1 MQADNADRSAIAN
14 NSPGARSEVK
24 SILTRHRGANVAKS
38 ISQLSVTLALFA
50 GMWLLMWFSLAAP
63 YWVTALLALPT
74 AGLAVRLFILQ
85 HDCGHGSLFS
95 SVRVNQILG
104 TLLGAITLTPF
115 ACWRRQHA
123 IHHASNGQLDHRGVG
138 DIATITLAEY
148 QALSRWKRFRYRL
161 YRHPLVM
168 FGIGPL
174 VYFAVLQ
181 RFTIGLPTKWK
192 HERLSVHLTN
202 LMIAGIFL
210 FLAWLVG
217 LPALV
222 KIHLPVSALA
232 ASFGVW
238 LFYIQHQFEPTYW
251 EHDTNW
257 DHQQA
262 AIQGSS
268 FLDLPWPL
276 SWLTAGIGYHH
287 IHHLDSRIP
296 NYALARCY
304 RSHPELRLAQRVT
317 LWSSLRCVGLK
328 LWDEQS
334 RQLISFREARQRA
347 QNLDHSSYRHSR
359 QAGSGNC

>member
-1 MQADNADRSAIAN
+1 LTQIENVDGLATANDSPSVRSELRSALM
-14 NSPGARSEVK
+14 G
-24 SILTRHRGANVAKS
+24 HRGPKMARS
-38 ISQLSVTLALFA
+38 ISQLVVTLALFA

-74 AGLAVRLFILQ
+74 AGFAVRLFVLQ
-85 HDCGHGSLFS
+85 HDCGHGSLFA
-95 SVRVNQILG
+95 SVRANQILG

-123 IHHASNGQLDHRGVG
+123 IHHASNGQLDHRGIG
-138 DIATITLAEY
+138 DIGTLTLSEY
-148 QALSRWKRFRYRL
+148 QALSPWQRFRYRV
-161 YRHPLVM
+161 YRHPLVL
-168 FGIGPL
+168 FGVGPL
-174 VYFAVLQ
+174 LYFAVLQ
-181 RFTIGLPTKWK
+181 RFTSGLPAKWK
-192 HERLSVHLTN
+192 RERWSVHLTN
-202 LMIAGIFL
+202 LMI
-210 FLAWLVG
+210 LAILLGLARMVG
-217 LPALV
+217 LEALV

-251 EHDTNW
+251 EHDPDW

-276 SWLTAGIGYHH
+276 GWLTASIGYHH

-304 RSHPELRLAQRVT
+304 RSHPGLRRAKRVT
-317 LWSSLRCVGLK
+317 LWSSLSCVRLK
-328 LWDEQS
+328 LWDERA
-334 RQLISFREARQRA
+334 RQMISFREARQRT
-347 QNLDHSSYRHSR
+347 SR
-359 QAGSGNC
+359 QDRLS